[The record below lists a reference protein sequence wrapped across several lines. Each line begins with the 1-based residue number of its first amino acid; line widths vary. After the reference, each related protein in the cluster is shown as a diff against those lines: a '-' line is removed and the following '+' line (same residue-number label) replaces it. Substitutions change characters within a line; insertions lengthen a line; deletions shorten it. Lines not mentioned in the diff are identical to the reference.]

1 MAEIKSDA
9 RPPAAALVTGAE
21 TPEGQSVA
29 ASLARAGY
37 RICLLR
43 SGQGAPEPSS
53 LPGFDQLKHVS
64 VDLETPDA
72 AGYAAAAARAL
83 ALLGHATALV
93 HVALPKEALPKDA
106 EAPESALLGAYLGA
120 QAGAFLALGLALLP
134 SLFAT
139 QTGTLCVLTRKPES
153 LADAPAGS
161 GALLGALLGAVRELA
176 ERTAGT
182 PLRSIAL
189 YSEGA
194 RAPLEPPALT
204 ALTTQLGFEPSPG
217 LIESGWFASLSGPS
231 VSGPLELLSPP
242 LVGVAPPVAA
252 AAPAAAP
259 APAPGRDRIAVQ
271 LAQTFR
277 SAFGLAP
284 NEDVSNLRIGSVK
297 RWDSLGHLKL
307 MMEVEQALRVRLP
320 ADALS
325 KIQSYRDLERAV
337 RANLPA
343 K

>member
-1 MAEIKSDA
+1 MAEITSDA
-9 RPPAAALVTGAE
+9 KPPAAALVTGAD

-37 RICLLR
+37 RICLLQA
-43 SGQGAPEPSS
+43 GQGGPDPSS
-53 LPGFDQLKHVS
+53 LPGFDRLKHGAVQ
-64 VDLETPDA
+64 LETPDA
-72 AGYAAAAARAL
+72 AGYAAAAKRAL

-93 HVALPKEALPKDA
+93 HVVFPREAPATEPGADAPDPAALPAD
-106 EAPESALLGAYLGA
+106 LGA

-139 QTGTLCVLTRKPES
+139 QTGTLCVLARKPGS
-153 LADAPAGS
+153 LAGAPAGS
-161 GALLGALLGAVRELA
+161 AARLGALLGAVQELA

-189 YSEGA
+189 YTEG
-194 RAPLEPPALT
+194 PLAAPALT
-204 ALTTQLGFEPSPG
+204 ALTAQLGFEPAPG
-217 LIESGWFASLSGPS
+217 LVDSGWFASISGPS
-231 VSGPLELLSPP
+231 VSGPIDLLSPP
-242 LVGVAPPVAA
+242 PAAAAPLAA
-252 AAPAAAP
+252 AAPAAP
-259 APAPGRDRIAVQ
+259 APAATPGKDRIAVQ

-284 NEDVSNLRIGSVK
+284 NADVSSLRIGSVK
-297 RWDSLGHLKL
+297 KWDSLGHLKL

-325 KIQSYRDLERAV
+325 KIQSYTDLERAV